1 MGRLERSMALA
12 RASWSVLQ
20 QDREL
25 LVFPVL
31 SGIASIAVAL
41 TFLVPVIMFG
51 VFQAGAD
58 GAAVNFGPVSM
69 VGTFLFYLVQ
79 YSVIFFF
86 NSALVGAAMIRLE
99 GGDPTVS
106 DGLRIA
112 FDRIGAILE
121 YAALAATVGMVLR
134 FIQER
139 AGFLGKLLA
148 GVAGIGWTL
157 ATYLAVP
164 VLVHQRLGPIDVV
177 KESAALFR
185 KTWGEQMV
193 GQGGIGL
200 VVGLVA
206 FGTGAVG
213 VGLTVATGMLGFP
226 PFAVLG
232 MVALTATSLLG
243 VAVVGSAMKGIYS
256 AALYR
261 YATAGEAGGAFQ
273 GELLSGAFRPKR

>member
-1 MGRLERSMALA
+1 MGRMERSLALA
-12 RASWSVLQ
+12 KASWGVLKD
-20 QDREL
+20 DREL
-25 LVFPVL
+25 LIFPVL
-31 SGIASIAVAL
+31 SGIASLMVAL
-41 TFLVPVIMFG
+41 TFIVPVVVFG

-58 GAAVNFGPVSM
+58 GGSATLGALPM
-69 VGTFLFYLVQ
+69 VGMFLFYLVQ
-79 YSVIFFF
+79 YTVIFFF
-86 NSALVGAAMIRLE
+86 NSALVGAAMIRLD

-139 AGFLGKLLA
+139 TGFLGKLLV

-177 KESAALFR
+177 KESAGLFK

-193 GQGGIGL
+193 GQGGLGL
-200 VVGLVA
+200 VFGLMA
-206 FGTGAVG
+206 FGAGAVG
-213 VGLTVATGMLGFP
+213 VGLTVLMGTLGLP
-226 PFAVLG
+226 PAAVLG

-243 VAVVGSAMKGIYS
+243 VGIVGSALKGIYS

-261 YATAGEAGGAFQ
+261 YATTGSAGEAFQ
-273 GELLSGAFRPKR
+273 GELLRGAFQPRR